1 VTTQEVGG
9 TGIFVN
15 DVNPVIV
22 SLVSSG
28 SLMAIASAVKKFRKR
43 TPEGKVE
50 VEDEAQG
57 PAGKSG

>member
-1 VTTQEVGG
+1 
-9 TGIFVN
+9 
-15 DVNPVIV
+15 VIV
-22 SLVSSG
+22 GLVSYG
-28 SLMAIASAVKKFRKR
+28 SSWPKPSAVKKFRKR